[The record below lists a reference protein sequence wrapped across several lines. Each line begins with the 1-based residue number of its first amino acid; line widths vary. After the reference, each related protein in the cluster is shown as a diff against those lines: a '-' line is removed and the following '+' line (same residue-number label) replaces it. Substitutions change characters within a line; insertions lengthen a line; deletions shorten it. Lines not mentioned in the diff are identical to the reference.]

1 MFDWIKLALL
11 VLGIVDKIITGVR
24 NQGLIDQGRDA
35 EIARATAAIL
45 AKTEYARDVRAKI
58 AAMDDKA
65 VDDALRGLEP
75 K

>member
-11 VLGIVDKIITGVR
+11 VLGIVDKIITNAR

-35 EIARATAAIL
+35 EIARATTAIL
-45 AKTEYARDVRAKI
+45 AKTEYAKDVRAKI